1 VSYTLLWSDRAISMV
16 QDLADFVAQHS
27 EGAARQLVEDLF
39 DRVQVLSD
47 HPQLGIRFPDSPTHN
62 VRILYVDRMQV
73 YYLLDDERR
82 TISICTV
89 QHGRQQPL
97 SLEATVEE
105 AE

>member
-1 VSYTLLWSDRAISMV
+1 MSYTLLWSDRAISRV

-27 EGAARQLVEDLF
+27 EGAARRLVEDLF

-73 YYLLDDERR
+73 YGLLDDERR

-97 SLEATVEE
+97 SLEAAEE